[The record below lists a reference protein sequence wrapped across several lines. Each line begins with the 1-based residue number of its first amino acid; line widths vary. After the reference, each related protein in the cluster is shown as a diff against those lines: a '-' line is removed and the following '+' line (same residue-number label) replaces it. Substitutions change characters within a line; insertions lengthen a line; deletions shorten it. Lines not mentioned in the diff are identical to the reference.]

1 MNRNV
6 KRTTLG
12 IGILFVLFLLLG
24 GLFGAV
30 SWVNAA
36 EGAALLFA
44 IGIGML
50 IIGRIRRQVQQRQ
63 EMTPEEVEAADQERF
78 GLNVGLAMALGIG
91 AEALVALLSEEY
103 VFRGYGIG
111 LGMMF
116 LGVIILLGRFV
127 QSVR

>member
-12 IGILFVLFLLLG
+12 IGISFVLFLLLG